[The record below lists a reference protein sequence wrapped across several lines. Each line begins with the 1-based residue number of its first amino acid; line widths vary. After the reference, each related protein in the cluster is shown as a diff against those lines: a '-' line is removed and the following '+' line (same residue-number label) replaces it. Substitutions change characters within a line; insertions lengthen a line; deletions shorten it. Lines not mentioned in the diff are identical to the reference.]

1 MNKLKQYAN
10 KPLSFIALILII
22 ISTLITALAIIFIIG
37 YILIKGVPNLSVDLF
52 SLKYSSA
59 NQSMLPSIINTV
71 YLTALTLLLA
81 VPVGIF
87 SAIYLVEYA
96 RKSSFFCKNNQCRKR
111 NPFGYSVNSLRFV
124 RLFGI
129 CYFKKVGLFAFGR
142 CNHTCNYGFA
152 TYYQDIAGGDARG

>member
-22 ISTLITALAIIFIIG
+22 ISTLITALTVIFIIG

-87 SAIYLVEYA
+87 SAIYW
-96 RKSSFFCKNNQCRKR
+96 R
-111 NPFGYSVNSLRFV
+111 NMQEKA
-124 RLFGI
+124 LF
-129 CYFKKVGLFAFGR
+129 L
-142 CNHTCNYGFA
+142 
-152 TYYQDIAGGDARG
+152 